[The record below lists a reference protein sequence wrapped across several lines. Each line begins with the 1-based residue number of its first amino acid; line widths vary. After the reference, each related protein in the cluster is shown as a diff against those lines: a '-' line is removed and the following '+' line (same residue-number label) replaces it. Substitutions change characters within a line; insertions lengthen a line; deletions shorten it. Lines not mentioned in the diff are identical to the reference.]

1 MKKIR
6 ILFIVLAIVAVNSR
20 QLNSH
25 AINQHLPMIRLRSFN
40 IYQLIQLRDLEERL
54 KTQRI
59 LEEDKERLEMRLQ
72 NEAIFKKALE
82 QRKIYQKY
90 LGNRKY
96 NTNFLRDFNA
106 DRYF

>member
-1 MKKIR
+1 MS
-6 ILFIVLAIVAVNSR
+6 SR

-25 AINQHLPMIRLRSFN
+25 AISQHLPILRLRSFN
-40 IYQLIQLRDLEERL
+40 IYQLKQLRDLVERL
-54 KTQRI
+54 RTQRI
-59 LEEDKERLEMRLQ
+59 LEDEKEMLEMRLQ

-96 NTNFLRDFNA
+96 KTNFLRDFNA